1 MSGAIL
7 PDSVPGRVVQ
17 AVRDGRLT
25 ALASWE
31 LAAELVEALRRPKL
45 ERYEVTETDIASLLL
60 FIATQL
66 PEVDVE
72 VELRDPADAK
82 VVAAAVAGR
91 ADLIVTGDRDLLDD
105 LELHDWLRVRGIA
118 IETPASLV
126 DRLGLP

>member
-17 AVRDGRLT
+17 AGRDGRLT
-25 ALASWE
+25 ALASWD

>member
-25 ALASWE
+25 ALASWD